1 MSCSNCVQI
10 QSPNVHQLPE
20 VQIAQIITKLFETED
35 TPTLIALGGPG
46 GVGKSSFA
54 NKLRLEI
61 GDCIVIRLDDYKV
74 GRKEKIAR
82 NVSGPAPEANKMML
96 LEQNL
101 KDLKLGKSIEKPC
114 YNRVTGTCDELETVV
129 PPQFVIL
136 DGEISTYRQFEKYLD
151 FSLYIDAHWKTQLKT
166 RTDRDIDLRG
176 YSVKKAISTFL
187 KSNMEEFPEHGAGT
201 KRFADI
207 QLWCESS
214 YKLTISGVSP
224 AVADQFGS
232 ILSRS
237 EEELSLEKLFV
248 AVTTPFRKDLEIDY
262 ASLVGHL
269 RFLENSGIDAIFIGG
284 TTGEFETLTFAEKV
298 ELLAVG
304 RNNFSG
310 LITFNV
316 SSTSLKESLELIK
329 VAEQG
334 GANAVTALPPFYR
347 ANVGDD
353 GIVKFFNTLSHATSL
368 PFIIYNFT
376 NHTQNA
382 ITPELLHRIEAV
394 AIKDSDKNFDLIE
407 PAELYLCAGDSI
419 IADAI
424 SRGARGV
431 VSVQGNY
438 RPVEIRNLFHKSFDN
453 PVQAKEIQKEVATV
467 SAVFRKTKQIS
478 RIKMALSE
486 ILPGYPS
493 YVRLP
498 LVELNDE
505 EKDEIVQWCKLNTD
519 D

>member
-1 MSCSNCVQI
+1 MSSSNCVEI
-10 QSPNVHQLPE
+10 QNPNVHLLPE

-35 TPTLIALGGPG
+35 TPTVIALGGPG

-54 NKLRLEI
+54 NRLRTEI
-61 GDCIVIRLDDYKV
+61 GDCITIRLDDYKV
-74 GRKEKIAR
+74 GRQEKRDR

-101 KDLKLGKSIEKPC
+101 KDLKQGKSFEKPC
-114 YNRVTGTCDELETVV
+114 YNRVTGTCDELETVIPV
-129 PPQFVIL
+129 QFVIL
-136 DGEISTYRQFEKYLD
+136 DGEISTYRQFEQYID

-166 RTDRDIDLRG
+166 RTERDIDLRG

-214 YKLTISGVSP
+214 YKLTISGVNP
-224 AVADQFGS
+224 TIADQFGM
-232 ILSRS
+232 ILNRS
-237 EEELSLEKLFV
+237 EEEVSLEKLFV
-248 AVTTPFRKDLEIDY
+248 AVTTPFTEDREIDF
-262 ASLVGHL
+262 AALVGHL
-269 RFLENSGIDAIFIGG
+269 RFLQESGIDAIFLGG

-298 ELLAVG
+298 ELLSVG

-316 SSTSLKESLELIK
+316 SSTSLKESLELVKI
-329 VAEQG
+329 AEHG
-334 GANAVTALPPFYR
+334 GANAITALPPYYR

-353 GIVKFFNTLSHATSL
+353 GVVQFFNTISHATSL

-376 NHTQNA
+376 NHSQNE
-382 ITPELLHRIEAV
+382 ITPELLHRIDSV

-407 PAELYLCAGDSI
+407 SAELYLCAGDSI
-419 IADAI
+419 IADAV

-438 RPVEIRNLFHKSFDN
+438 RPVEIRNLFLKSFDT
-453 PVQAKEIQKEVATV
+453 PIEAKEIQREVADV

-486 ILPGYPS
+486 ILPGYPPF
-493 YVRLP
+493 VRLP
-498 LVELNDE
+498 LVELDE
-505 EKDEIVQWCKLNTD
+505 NETSEIVQWCNSIVEQ
-519 D
+519 